1 MRESVDRLWK
11 AEPAAASIRDHVLPS
26 GKGPLTNRLDAVQGF
41 EMTNARLARV
51 PRPDIDYAGLS
62 FNPDD
67 PEPLPDAMYQY
78 PILEEILPI
87 LGAHLNRLHSRE
99 EAFRSSNTFIC
110 YDPDNLNVRVGPD
123 FYFASGVDAP
133 AIEGTKLYLP
143 WEVGKPPDFVLEIA
157 SESTAEHDV
166 TGKRQIY
173 AEIGVPEYWR
183 FDRSGG
189 AFYGEPLAGERL
201 VDGIYQPVPLS
212 GEPDG
217 ILKGYSPALRL
228 SLCWDNEM
236 LRFYD
241 PGSGEYL
248 RNFEAEQARADSEQ
262 AARQAEQ
269 VRADSEQAARERA
282 EARVRELQEELE
294 RRDRES

>member
-1 MRESVDRLWK
+1 MQESVDR
-11 AEPAAASIRDHVLPS
+11 
-26 GKGPLTNRLDAVQGF
+26 Q
-41 EMTNARLARV
+41 
-51 PRPDIDYAGLS
+51 
-62 FNPDD
+62 
-67 PEPLPDAMYQY
+67 
-78 PILEEILPI
+78 
-87 LGAHLNRLHSRE
+87 
-99 EAFRSSNTFIC
+99 
-110 YDPDNLNVRVGPD
+110 
-123 FYFASGVDAP
+123 
-133 AIEGTKLYLP
+133 LYLP
-143 WEVGKPPDFVLEIA
+143 WEVGKPPDSILEIA
-157 SESTAEHDV
+157 SESTAEHDG

-173 AEIGVPEYWR
+173 AETGVPEYWR

-189 AFYGEPLAGERL
+189 GYYGEPLAGERL

-217 ILKGYSPALRL
+217 ILQGYSPALRL

-241 PGSGEYL
+241 PESGDYL

-269 VRADSEQAARERA
+269 AARERA
-282 EARVRELQEELE
+282 EARVRELEEELE

>member
-1 MRESVDRLWK
+1 
-11 AEPAAASIRDHVLPS
+11 
-26 GKGPLTNRLDAVQGF
+26 
-41 EMTNARLARV
+41 MTNARLARV
-51 PRPDIDYAGLS
+51 PRPDIDYASLS
-62 FNPDD
+62 FNPDEPD
-67 PEPLPDAMYQY
+67 PLPEAMYQY

-99 EAFRSSNTFIC
+99 EVFRSSNTFIC
-110 YDPDNLNVRVGPD
+110 YDPNNLNVRVGPD

-217 ILKGYSPALRL
+217 ILKDTARHCGSACAGKTRCSGSTTPRAVNTCATLRRSRPAPTPSRLHGRGPRPGYGSCRKN
-228 SLCWDNEM
+228 WNEGAGKAEGP
-236 LRFYD
+236 
-241 PGSGEYL
+241 PGAGHIL
-248 RNFEAEQARADSEQ
+248 
-262 AARQAEQ
+262 
-269 VRADSEQAARERA
+269 
-282 EARVRELQEELE
+282 
-294 RRDRES
+294 

>member
-1 MRESVDRLWK
+1 M
-11 AEPAAASIRDHVLPS
+11 
-26 GKGPLTNRLDAVQGF
+26 
-41 EMTNARLARV
+41 
-51 PRPDIDYAGLS
+51 
-62 FNPDD
+62 
-67 PEPLPDAMYQY
+67 
-78 PILEEILPI
+78 
-87 LGAHLNRLHSRE
+87 
-99 EAFRSSNTFIC
+99 
-110 YDPDNLNVRVGPD
+110 
-123 FYFASGVDAP
+123 DAP

-157 SESTAEHDV
+157 SESTADHDV

-189 AFYGEPLAGERL
+189 DYYGEPLAGERL

-228 SLCWDNEM
+228 SLCWDNEV

-248 RNFEAEQARADSEQ
+248 RNFEALQ

-269 VRADSEQAARERA
+269 ARADSEQAARERA